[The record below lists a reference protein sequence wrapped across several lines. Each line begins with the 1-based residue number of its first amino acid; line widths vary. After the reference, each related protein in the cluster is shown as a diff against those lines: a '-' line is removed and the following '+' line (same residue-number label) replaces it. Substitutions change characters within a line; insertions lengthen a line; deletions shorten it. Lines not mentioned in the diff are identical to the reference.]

1 MLTGCTAFGGMR
13 AALAI
18 LGVGLLA
25 ACGGSSS
32 GPSGGMPPDD
42 GSGSMVADLGEWN
55 SLEPGSLSISD
66 ANGALRAF
74 YDDSG
79 NGDVM
84 AATPVQPEGTGSATW
99 SGMWSGKVDVN
110 PAPYADIGLNYAG
123 LSRGDLAALGG
134 GARITAY
141 FVSGGVEAQVTYEDT
156 GLDGLGLG
164 SIRSERVAVNDGT
177 FRPSTTQSETFS
189 VVGRGGTSV
198 DITMG
203 GEFTGEGVFGGTD
216 AEGVAGYLDGDIT
229 FTYLGNENDLGPF
242 RSVFYGTK
250 DSN

>member
-25 ACGGSSS
+25 ACSGSSSSS

-55 SLEPGSLSISD
+55 SLEPGSLDISD
-66 ANGALRAF
+66 ANGVLRAY

-99 SGMWSGKVDVN
+99 SGKWSGKVDVN
-110 PAPYADIGLNYAG
+110 PEPYADIGLNYAG
-123 LSRGDLAALGG
+123 LSRSDLAALGG
-134 GARITAY
+134 DARITAY
-141 FVSGGVEAQVTYEDT
+141 FGNSDVQAELTYLDT

-164 SIRSERVAVNDGT
+164 SITSERVAVNDGT
-177 FRPSTTQSETFS
+177 FTTSKTQSATFS
-189 VVGRGGTSV
+189 VVGRGG
-198 DITMG
+198 
-203 GEFTGEGVFGGTD
+203 
-216 AEGVAGYLDGDIT
+216 
-229 FTYLGNENDLGPF
+229 YLG
-242 RSVFYGTK
+242 
-250 DSN
+250 